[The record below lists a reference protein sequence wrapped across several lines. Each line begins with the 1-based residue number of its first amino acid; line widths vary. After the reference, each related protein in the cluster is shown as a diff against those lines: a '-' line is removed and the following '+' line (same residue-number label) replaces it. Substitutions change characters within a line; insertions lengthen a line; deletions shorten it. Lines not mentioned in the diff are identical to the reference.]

1 MNIRINKYLQ
11 MRRANWIIWI
21 NNPPTASHM
30 GGVWK
35 RKIRAVKARNYI
47 YNSLVRGAL
56 KTFFKLHGKS
66 LDDKV

>member
-1 MNIRINKYLQ
+1 
-11 MRRANWIIWI
+11 
-21 NNPPTASHM
+21 M

-35 RKIRAVKARNYI
+35 RQIRAVKARNYI

-66 LDDKV
+66 LDDEVSAIVNSRTMKTETITS